1 MVLAELEY
9 DMVSL
14 VVDKIFLEVCADKK
28 ISYCHRRAN
37 LAHQRWQENFG
48 LI

>member
-1 MVLAELEY
+1 MGLAQLEY
-9 DMVSL
+9 EMVSL
-14 VVDKIFLEVCADKK
+14 VVDKIFLEICADKK
-28 ISYCHRRAN
+28 ISYYHRRAN